1 VQSLYAISSGELFG
15 VGLGNSTQKHMY
27 LPEPQNDYIFAIIC
41 EELGFIGALVMF
53 LMFGILIWRGIIV
66 SRRAPDSFSRLVA
79 MGITGKVAIQT
90 ILNVFVVTNLFPPT
104 GISLP
109 FFSYGGTA
117 LIFLLCEMGILL
129 SISRYSYHNKV

>member
-1 VQSLYAISSGELFG
+1 
-15 VGLGNSTQKHMY
+15 MY

-53 LMFGILIWRGIIV
+53 LMFGILIWRGIVV